1 MNKPI
6 PIIIFSV
13 LAILNGGVAFL
24 LGIIT
29 LLGNK
34 FVFTPSGYGPNRIA
48 ISELFGP
55 LADQTG
61 WILLIIGVLFILAG
75 YGLFAFQEWARLSV
89 FWAFA
94 VLAGA
99 TLIAVG
105 WGVFHGQFGVVI
117 GGLLKIA
124 VEVALCW
131 YLTTANVR
139 SAFAS

>member
-1 MNKPI
+1 MNKPA
-6 PIIIFSV
+6 PIIILSV
-13 LAILNGGVAFL
+13 LAMLNAVAAFG
-24 LGIIT
+24 LGLMT
-29 LLGNK
+29 LLRNK
-34 FVFTPSGYGPNRIA
+34 FVFTPGGYGPNRIA
-48 ISELFGP
+48 ISQLFGP

-61 WILLIIGVLFILAG
+61 WILFVIGALFILAG
-75 YGLFAFQEWARLSV
+75 CGLFTCQEWARLFV

-105 WGVFHGQFGVVI
+105 WGFVHSQMGVVM
-117 GGLLKIA
+117 GGLTKIA

-139 SAFAS
+139 SAFSS